1 MAYVYSRKKNFNNI
15 KRKLNHR
22 LNRKRTKTNLKKC
35 SPRTNNSFTCFNKN
49 ALLNIIK
56 SWNNNYYNDKISY
69 SKYDG
74 TSQLWSKLDK
84 KFKKVCNEEYCWVE
98 QKFVDKNNTDIKKS
112 FRPKRP
118 KKWKENKNEW
128 LTTSDIEKV
137 LKQYQNKYDKFVFI
151 GPVPIDFDKEFGPG
165 QCVINE
171 LCNINLKRL
180 LQKGKTKIGIVF
192 NLDPHDKP
200 GSHWVSFF
208 ADFDKNGLY
217 YFDSYGISEPNEVR
231 ILMERLK
238 EQAKGLNKDMT
249 IKVNNTRH
257 QFKNSECGIYSI
269 NFIVKLL
276 EGMSYDDYIRTIIKD
291 DVMERNRTQYYI

>member
-1 MAYVYSRKKNFNNI
+1 MAYVYSKKRN
-15 KRKLNHR
+15 NHR
-22 LNRKRTKTNLKKC
+22 LHRKKTKTNLKKC
-35 SPRTNNSFTCFNKN
+35 SPRNNNSFTCFNKN
-49 ALLNIIK
+49 ALINIIK
-56 SWNNNYYNDKISY
+56 SWNNNYYNDKIKY
-69 SKYDG
+69 SKYDN
-74 TSQLWSKLDK
+74 TNALWNKVDS
-84 KFKKVCNEEYCWVE
+84 KFKRVCNEEYCWVE
-98 QKFVDKNNTDIKKS
+98 QKFIDKTNPDIKNS

-128 LTTSDIEKV
+128 LTTSDIERV
-137 LKQYQNKYDKFVFI
+137 LKQYQTKHDNFMFI

-180 LQKGKTKIGIVF
+180 LQKGKTKVGIVF

-208 ADFDKNGLY
+208 ADFDKNEIC
-217 YFDSYGISEPNEVR
+217 YFDSYGIAEPNEVR
-231 ILMERLK
+231 ILMDRLK
-238 EQAKGLNKDMT
+238 DQAKELNKDMK
-249 IKVNNTRH
+249 IKVNNYRH

-276 EGMSYDDYIRTIIKD
+276 EGMSYEDYIQNITKD
-291 DVMERNRTQYYI
+291 DDMESNRKFYYI

>member
-1 MAYVYSRKKNFNNI
+1 MVSRKKNNRHVRRKTKINLNKCAPNSNN
-15 KRKLNHR
+15 N
-22 LNRKRTKTNLKKC
+22 
-35 SPRTNNSFTCFNKN
+35 FTCFNKN

-56 SWNNNYYNDKISY
+56 SWNNNYFHDKINY
-69 SKYDG
+69 SKYD
-74 TSQLWSKLDK
+74 TSNQLWHKIDS
-84 KFKKVCNEEYCWVE
+84 KFKRICNEEYCWIE
-98 QKFVDKNNTDIKKS
+98 QKFIDKNNNDIKNS

-118 KKWKENKNEW
+118 KKWQENKNEW

-137 LKQYQNKYDKFVFI
+137 LKQYQNKYDNFVFI
-151 GPVPIDFDKEFGPG
+151 GPVPIDFDKEFSPG

-180 LQKGKTKIGIVF
+180 INKNKTKIGIVF

-208 ADFDKNGLY
+208 ADFDKNEMY

-238 EQAKGLNKDMT
+238 QQAKLLNKDMK
-249 IKVNNTRH
+249 IKVNNVRH
-257 QFKNSECGIYSI
+257 QYKNSECGIYSI

-276 EGMSYDDYIRTIIKD
+276 EGMSYDDYINNIIKD
-291 DVMERNRTQYYI
+291 DIMENNRKIYYI

>member
-276 EGMSYDDYIRTIIKD
+276 EGMSYDNYINHIIND